1 MNRFFIPEI
10 ILRDDFFVFSN
21 SDQVRQI
28 GKVLRLRSG
37 ETVAIFDGTGKEIVL
52 KITEVAQNSV
62 LAKKIEERC
71 PEKELGLKINL
82 YQAVISRD
90 KFELIIKAATELGVS
105 SVVPV
110 KASRSQPFS
119 LNFERFKKIIIEA
132 TEQSGRTKL
141 PEIKKMTLFN
151 EALLQAKSGIIAWE
165 NESENSLKDIPDND
179 IIKNK
184 EVNLFVGPEGG
195 FTDEEIKAARKLG
208 FKTFSMGRRI
218 LRAETAA
225 IAAVSIIASRI

>member
-1 MNRFFIPEI
+1 
-10 ILRDDFFVFSN
+10 
-21 SDQVRQI
+21 
-28 GKVLRLRSG
+28 
-37 ETVAIFDGTGKEIVL
+37 
-52 KITEVAQNSV
+52 
-62 LAKKIEERC
+62 
-71 PEKELGLKINL
+71 
-82 YQAVISRD
+82 
-90 KFELIIKAATELGVS
+90 
-105 SVVPV
+105 
-110 KASRSQPFS
+110 
-119 LNFERFKKIIIEA
+119 
-132 TEQSGRTKL
+132 
-141 PEIKKMTLFN
+141 MTLFN